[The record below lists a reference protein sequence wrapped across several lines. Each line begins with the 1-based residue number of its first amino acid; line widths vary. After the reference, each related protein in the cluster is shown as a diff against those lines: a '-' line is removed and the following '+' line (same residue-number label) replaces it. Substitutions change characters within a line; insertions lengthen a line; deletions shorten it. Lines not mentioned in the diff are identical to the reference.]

1 MAKIWGQ
8 NHLANL
14 NHTWNQAFFGEGEFS
29 EIAKNIHDLV
39 RTSQEPPSHLG

>member
-14 NHTWNQAFFGEGEFS
+14 NQTWNQAFFGEGEFS
-29 EIAKNIHDLV
+29 EIAKN
-39 RTSQEPPSHLG
+39 TWPS